1 MKVSV
6 ITLFPDVFE
15 GYMSTSM
22 MWKARNKG
30 HLELKLIDLRDFGI
44 GPRRQVD
51 DIPYGGGDGMVLRA
65 DVVIPAIE
73 QARTQNSKTP
83 DSNTQSSKTILLTPQ
98 GKTFNQSKAY
108 GLSTLDHLVLVC
120 GHYEGFDERIRS
132 YVDEELSIGDYVLT
146 GGELPAMVVI
156 DAAVRLIPG
165 VLGGEN
171 SAVEES
177 FSDGKTLEYPHYT
190 RPEDFRGAKVPE
202 VLRSGH
208 HAEILKWRKEQAQV
222 KTNTRDIQ

>member
-15 GYMSTSM
+15 SYMSTSM
-22 MWKARNKG
+22 MRKAREAS
-30 HLELKLIDLRDFGI
+30 HLELDLVDLRQFGI

-51 DIPYGGGDGMVLRA
+51 DIPYGGGDGMVLRPEPIVA
-65 DVVIPAIE
+65 AIE
-73 QARTQNSKTP
+73 SCRERMPDARA
-83 DSNTQSSKTILLTPQ
+83 ILLTPQ
-98 GKTFNQSKAY
+98 GQTFSQSKAEI
-108 GLSTLDHLVLVC
+108 LSKQPQLILVC
-120 GHYEGFDERIRS
+120 GHYEGFDERIRA
-132 YVDEELSIGDYVLT
+132 YIDEELSIGGYVLT

-171 SAVEES
+171 SAAEES
-177 FSDGKTLEYPHYT
+177 FSDGKTIEYPHYT
-190 RPEDFRGAKVPE
+190 RPEEFRGARVPE

-208 HAEILKWRKEQAQV
+208 HAEIMKWRNAQSKA
-222 KTNTRDIQ
+222 KTNAK